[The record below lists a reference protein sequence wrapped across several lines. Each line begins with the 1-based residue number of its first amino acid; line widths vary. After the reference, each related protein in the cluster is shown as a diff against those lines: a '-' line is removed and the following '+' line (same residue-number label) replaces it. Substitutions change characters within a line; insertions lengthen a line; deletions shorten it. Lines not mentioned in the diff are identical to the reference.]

1 MPHSPSASKEGKR
14 LELPDDGLRFVSK
27 RSFSRFLAMLSSA
40 LGISIKIDGATSSQ
54 SRDGELNFKLSAGGG
69 AGGTNDHPFK
79 CPATADGTIT
89 PTAGI
94 VNGNVVTGTPSV
106 SDTGT
111 QVVYV
116 EVRMTLSVTAQGYV
130 AGTFATETD
139 WLYAVAGS
147 LPADTSTRFYQAV
160 ATYVDG
166 VLTTQHLQQHQRVRP
181 RDDGS
186 GTSNADA
193 IWWPVN

>member
-27 RSFSRFLAMLSSA
+27 RSFRRFLAMLSSA

-54 SRDGELNFKLSAGGG
+54 SRDGELNFKLSPGG
-69 AGGTNDHPFK
+69 ASGADHPFK

-94 VNGNVVTGTPSV
+94 VNGNLVTGTPSV
-106 SDTGT
+106 SASGT

-116 EVRMTLSVTAQGYV
+116 EVRMTLTTTAQGYV

-147 LPADTSTRFYQAV
+147 LPANTSTRFYQAV

>member
-54 SRDGELNFKLSAGGG
+54 SRDGELNFKLSPGG

-106 SDTGT
+106 SASGT

-116 EVRMTLSVTAQGYV
+116 EVRMTLTTTAQGYV